1 MFVLLFKNGNND
13 IREVSFE
20 KYYMAST
27 KIKDFNTLI
36 DNKLVFDQPNK
47 KHMKEL
53 SKCQK
58 VMIIQQAIY

>member
-1 MFVLLFKNGNND
+1 
-13 IREVSFE
+13 
-20 KYYMAST
+20 MASMET
-27 KIKDFNTLI
+27 KDFNTLT
-36 DNKLVFDQPNK
+36 DNKLVFDQPKK

>member
-1 MFVLLFKNGNND
+1 MFVLLLKNVKKD

>member
-1 MFVLLFKNGNND
+1 MFALLFKNGNND

-53 SKCQK
+53 
-58 VMIIQQAIY
+58 

>member
-1 MFVLLFKNGNND
+1 
-13 IREVSFE
+13 
-20 KYYMAST
+20 MASME
-27 KIKDFNTLI
+27 IKDFNTLI

-58 VMIIQQAIY
+58 VIIIQQAIY